1 MDQDMDNND
10 EEMRNFLITELGEDV
25 YQNEQE
31 SSDEDDEYKLQID
44 LENEDELFMMR
55 SRRSKYKSSERK
67 VNFTEFENDKDY
79 DTDLE
84 GWLPYIIDNDFKYR

>member
-55 SRRSKYKSSERK
+55 SRRSKYKPSERK

-84 GWLPYIIDNDFKYR
+84 GYLILYT